1 MWTAIYHGYIGFAV
15 TLFAVVGALSVCVI
29 ACIILAMLANM
40 LQELLIAFKDNW
52 DEYKFFKYHE
62 ANFVLW
68 LDSNGYEMKWDEE
81 AQKAKWVK
89 KDDKK

>member
-1 MWTAIYHGYIGFAV
+1 MWAAIYHGYIGFAV
-15 TLFAVVGALSVCVI
+15 TLFAVVGALSVCVV
-29 ACIILAMLANM
+29 ACIILVMLANM
-40 LQELLIAFKDNW
+40 LQELVIAFKDNW

-68 LDSNGYEMKWDEE
+68 LDSNGYKMEWDEE
-81 AQKAKWVK
+81 NNKARWV

>member
-1 MWTAIYHGYIGFAV
+1 MWEAIYHGYISFAV
-15 TLFAVVGALSVCVI
+15 TLFAVVGALSVCVV

-40 LQELLIAFKDNW
+40 LQEILIAFKDNW
-52 DEYKFFKYHE
+52 DEYKFFKCHE

-68 LDSNGYEMKWDEE
+68 LDSNGYKIEWDEE
-81 AQKAKWVK
+81 HDRARWV

>member
-15 TLFAVVGALSVCVI
+15 TLFAVVGAFSVCVI

-52 DEYKFFKYHE
+52 NEYKFFKQNE

-68 LDSNGYEMKWDEE
+68 LNSNGYKMEWDEE
-81 AQKAKWVK
+81 NNKARWV

>member
-15 TLFAVVGALSVCVI
+15 TLFAVVGALSVCVV

-52 DEYKFFKYHE
+52 DEYKFFKCHE

-68 LDSNGYEMKWDEE
+68 LDSNGYKMEWDEE
-81 AQKAKWVK
+81 NNKARWV

>member
-1 MWTAIYHGYIGFAV
+1 MWAAIDHEYRGLAV
-15 TLFAVVGALSVCVI
+15 TLFAVVGAHSVCVV

-40 LQELLIAFKDNW
+40 LQELVIAFKDNW

-68 LDSNGYEMKWDEE
+68 LDSNGYKMEWDEE
-81 AQKAKWVK
+81 NNKARWVK
-89 KDDKK
+89 NDKK

>member
-40 LQELLIAFKDNW
+40 LQELLIAFKDDRDN
-52 DEYKFFKYHE
+52 YQFFKYHE
-62 ANFVLW
+62 ANFELW
-68 LDSNGYEMKWDEE
+68 LDSNGYKKEWDEE
-81 AQKAKWVK
+81 SNKARWV

>member
-15 TLFAVVGALSVCVI
+15 TLFAVVGAFSVCII

-52 DEYKFFKYHE
+52 DDYKFFKYHE
-62 ANFVLW
+62 ANFELW
-68 LDSNGYEMKWDEE
+68 LDSNGYKKEWDEE
-81 AQKAKWVK
+81 NNKARWV

>member
-1 MWTAIYHGYIGFAV
+1 MWTALYHGYIGFAV

-40 LQELLIAFKDNW
+40 LQELLIAFKENW

-62 ANFVLW
+62 ANFKVW
-68 LDSNGYEMKWDEE
+68 LSSNGYHMEWDEE
-81 AQKAKWVK
+81 HNVSRWV

>member
-1 MWTAIYHGYIGFAV
+1 MWEAIYHGYISFAV
-15 TLFAVVGALSVCVI
+15 TLFAVVGALSVCVV

-40 LQELLIAFKDNW
+40 LQEILIAFKDNW
-52 DEYKFFKYHE
+52 DEYKFFKCHE

-68 LDSNGYEMKWDEE
+68 LDSNGYKMEWDEE
-81 AQKAKWVK
+81 SNKARWV

>member
-40 LQELLIAFKDNW
+40 LQELVIAVKDNW
-52 DEYKFFKYHE
+52 DEYKFFKCHE

-68 LDSNGYEMKWDEE
+68 LDSNGYKREWDEE
-81 AQKAKWVK
+81 NNKARWV